1 MNEMSLFAPERL
13 EVPEVVRNVPAED
26 RRIYA
31 AACGRAMKDYNA
43 SELATRLADV
53 FRLVSVDIGYNIPA
67 AGEGKFA
74 VVRLTEILATYYG
87 EMSVE
92 DVKMAFELCVLGRLD
107 DWLPKD
113 AQGNAD
119 RKHYQKFN
127 AEYVA
132 KIMNAY
138 RQRRRGAVGAVKR
151 YLPRPG
157 AKKKDETNYSTEAR
171 KQYRAIYLRYKYT
184 GDMVLSRTQVFVLYN
199 FLNSVGLADDLAP
212 SLMDRRK
219 AMSLYMMRASKGLEN
234 RYRAEFVRR
243 EGVESRE
250 LDSTAYEVAR
260 ANEIIATFDRMIVN
274 EIQIDRY
281 L

>member
-1 MNEMSLFAPERL
+1 MKEMSLFAPERL

-31 AACGRAMKDYNA
+31 AACGREMKDYNA
-43 SELATRLADV
+43 SELAMRLADV

-67 AGEGKFA
+67 AGEWKFT

-92 DVKMAFELCVLGRLD
+92 DVKMAFELSVLGRLD
-107 DWLPKD
+107 DWLPRD

-138 RQRRRGAVGAVKR
+138 RQRRRSAVGAVKR
-151 YLPRPG
+151 YLPRPRDG
-157 AKKKDETNYSTEAR
+157 KKDERDYSAEAR
-171 KQYRAIYLRYKYT
+171 KQYREIYLRYKYT
-184 GDMVLSRTQVFVLYN
+184 GDMVLSRTQVFILYN

-234 RYRAEFVRR
+234 RYRAEFVRC
-243 EGVESRE
+243 EGVGSKE

-260 ANEIIATFDRMIVN
+260 ANEIIATFDRMIID

>member
-1 MNEMSLFAPERL
+1 MNEMSLFAPEQL
-13 EVPEVVRNVPAED
+13 AVPEVVRNVPAED
-26 RRIYA
+26 RRIYT
-31 AACGRAMKDYNA
+31 AACGRAMKDYRA
-43 SELATRLADV
+43 SELAARMAEV
-53 FRLVSVDIGYNIPA
+53 FRLVALDIGYNIPA
-67 AGEGKFA
+67 AGEWKFA

-107 DWLPKD
+107 DWLPRD

-151 YLPRPG
+151 YLPRPK
-157 AKKKDETNYSTEAR
+157 AKAEDVGVYREEAR
-171 KQYRAIYLRYKYT
+171 KQYREIYLRYKYT
-184 GDMVLSRTQVFVLYN
+184 GKMVLSRTQVFVMYN

-219 AMSLYMMRASKGLEN
+219 AMTLYMMRASKGLEN

-243 EGVESRE
+243 EGVRSPE

-260 ANEIIATFDRMIVN
+260 AKEIITTFDRMIIN
-274 EIQIDRY
+274 EIQIDKY